1 MKQIIFLFLFI
12 VFIPLTIQQY
22 IGFRHPKNINRFKYI
37 DSRRIRKNPR
47 LIKLRSPNYSYSKEN
62 NYLKITKINDN
73 KVTKFGRG
81 PDGQYLHYG
90 RNRKKSHKK

>member
-12 VFIPLTIQQY
+12 LITPLTIQQY
-22 IGFRHPKNINRFKYI
+22 IGFRHPKNNNRFKYM
-37 DSRRIRKNPR
+37 DSRRIRNNPR
-47 LIKLRSPNYSYSKEN
+47 LIKMRGPNYSYSKEN
-62 NYLKITKINDN
+62 NNLKITKISDN

-90 RNRKKSHKK
+90 RNRIKTVKK